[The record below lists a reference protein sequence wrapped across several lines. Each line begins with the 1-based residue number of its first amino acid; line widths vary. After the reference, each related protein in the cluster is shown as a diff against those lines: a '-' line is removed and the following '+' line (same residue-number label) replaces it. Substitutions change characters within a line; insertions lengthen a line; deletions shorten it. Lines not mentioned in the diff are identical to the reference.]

1 METQD
6 ERNKKMRKLFELN
19 DFLRVIDRDVNGNPI
34 IIGNPAFSTLNSTR
48 IAENEN
54 DFEDIYNREL
64 KTVGSDIINISSYI
78 TKCKKRV
85 NDMVEVYEKI
95 CEEGNHKEDD
105 KLLDTAVSYVI
116 FLERKISLQQNLDVS
131 LTVPTPENKQKT
143 NKSLMFKGQKLNIK
157 DRYRILNTVLNFD
170 KTVHPLNIGELEKYQ
185 LLAYILGIDKDNA
198 RKLMNGKHD
207 AKDTDLTAYFNEIG
221 LNK

>member
-1 METQD
+1 MEMKKQKKLH
-6 ERNKKMRKLFELN
+6 NKLIKLFELQ
-19 DFLRVIDRDVNGNPI
+19 DFLQVIDRDVNGNAI
-34 IIGNPAFSTLNSTR
+34 KIGNPAFSTLNSTR

-116 FLERKISLQQNLDVS
+116 FLDRKISPQQNSVVS
-131 LTVPTPENKQKT
+131 VTVPTSENSLNWNGTQTEFIELVKALIENGNIKGTQTEIISKLSNVFNIKISYPNKLIT
-143 NKSLMFKGQKLNIK
+143 DLKVRNNGSETLFLDKLKKSL
-157 DRYRILNTVLNFD
+157 FD
-170 KTVHPLNIGELEKYQ
+170 YITIEK
-185 LLAYILGIDKDNA
+185 
-198 RKLMNGKHD
+198 
-207 AKDTDLTAYFNEIG
+207 
-221 LNK
+221 